1 MTSTSRFPD
10 AAFIAASAELYG
22 EIALATGSSVW
33 PKVVMRAEAAHIS
46 VGAYTNIQDFV
57 MIHFGADSASEIG
70 NYCSITHHVTIHGA
84 SIGDRCLIG
93 INATIMDGAVIG
105 ENSIVAGNSIV
116 REGLVVPPN
125 SIVAG
130 VPAKV
135 VGQRNNA
142 VANKLNALAY
152 YENALAFA
160 QGNHRR
166 WSEADYSKKM
176 QTYTEEVMREFPAN
190 DPANDPGAA

>member
-1 MTSTSRFPD
+1 MTANERFPN
-10 AAFIAASAELYG
+10 AAFVAPSAELYG
-22 EIALATGSSVW
+22 EIELAQGASVW
-33 PKVVMRAEAAHIS
+33 PQVVMRAEAAHIH

-57 MIHFGADSASEIG
+57 MIHFGADSPSVVGE
-70 NYCSITHHVTIHGA
+70 YCSITHHATIHGA
-84 SIGDRCLIG
+84 DIGDRCLIG

-116 REGLVVPPN
+116 REGMRVPAN

-135 VGQRNNA
+135 IGQRNNA

-152 YENALAFA
+152 FENARAFA

-166 WSEADYSKKM
+166 WSEPEYAEKM
-176 QTYTEEVMREFPAN
+176 AQYTREVTTEFPDA
-190 DPANDPGAA
+190 D

>member
-1 MTSTSRFPD
+1 MTTDSRFPE

-22 EIALATGSSVW
+22 EIQLAVGSSVW
-33 PKVVMRAEAAHIS
+33 PKVVMRAEAAHIR
-46 VGAYTNIQDFV
+46 VGVYTNIQDFV
-57 MIHFGADSASEIG
+57 MIHFGADSPSVIG
-70 NYCSITHHVTIHGA
+70 DYCSITHHTTIHGA
-84 SIGDRCLIG
+84 AIGDRCLIG

-135 VGQRNNA
+135 IGQRNNA
-142 VANKLNALAY
+142 VPNKLNALAY
-152 YENALAFA
+152 YENAQAFA
-160 QGNHRR
+160 TGNHRR
-166 WSEADYSKKM
+166 WSEPSYAEKM
-176 QTYTEEVMREFPAN
+176 QHYTRDVMAEFPQTN
-190 DPANDPGAA
+190 PPGAE

>member
-1 MTSTSRFPD
+1 MTTNSRFPE
-10 AAFIAASAELYG
+10 ASFIAESAELYG
-22 EIALATGSSVW
+22 EIQLAKGSSVW
-33 PKVVMRAEAAHIS
+33 PKVVMRAEAAHIH

-57 MIHFGADSASEIG
+57 MIHFGAASPSVIG
-70 NYCSITHHVTIHGA
+70 DYCSITHHATIHGA
-84 SIGDRCLIG
+84 DVGDRCLIG

-135 VGQRNNA
+135 IGERNNA

-152 YENALAFA
+152 YENAVAFA
-160 QGNHRR
+160 AGNHRR
-166 WSEADYSKKM
+166 WSESDYATKM
-176 QTYTEEVMREFPAN
+176 AEYARAAAAEFPDA
-190 DPANDPGAA
+190 DSPQA